1 MVVALHFV
9 AALIVAGA
17 APTPAGAQALNEEYP
32 TEALEKRQ
40 QGIVLVDLTVG
51 SNGRVSDCVVLV
63 GPGSPALAAATCDA
77 FRTRGRF
84 KPARDDLGQPMSSN
98 LRAKVTWIIPGCAM
112 PKQEDP
118 RLQTEVAVHGI
129 ITSSERC

>member
-1 MVVALHFV
+1 MTGALYLV
-9 AALIVAGA
+9 AALISAGA
-17 APTPAGAQALNEEYP
+17 APTAAGAQSLNDEYP

-63 GPGSPALAAATCDA
+63 SPGSPALTTATCDA
-77 FRTRGRF
+77 FKTRGRF
-84 KPARDDLGQPMSSN
+84 KPARDDRDRPIASN
-98 LRAKVTWIIPGCAM
+98 LKAKVTWIIPGCATS
-112 PKQEDP
+112 KQEDP
-118 RLQTEVAVHGI
+118 RLQTEVAVHGV

>member
-1 MVVALHFV
+1 MGPLHFV
-9 AALIVAGA
+9 AVWILAGV
-17 APTPAGAQALNEEYP
+17 APTAAGAQALNEEYP
-32 TEALEKRQ
+32 TEALEKRE

-51 SNGRVSDCVVLV
+51 SNGRVSDCDVLV
-63 GPGSPALAAATCDA
+63 SPGFAALTAATCDA

-84 KPARDDLGQPMSSN
+84 KPAQDDRGRPMSSN
-98 LRAKVTWIIPGCAM
+98 LKAKVTWIIPGCAT

-118 RLQTEVAVHGI
+118 RLKTEVAVHGV